1 MRGLS
6 TPLRSSPRSMRHA
19 EARSSCS
26 KRSIALRSRSSG
38 SCHIERARPPARS
51 LSPRGDIPSRGV
63 HETPSVRVRLTAL
76 HGPLRSALS
85 PLPPAPESPVP
96 DPAAA
101 AKPDAHPKS
110 VDDEIL
116 VPWTGAGKRP
126 ELLDV
131 RNFGVMAH
139 IDAGKTTTTE
149 RILFYSGRIHKMGE
163 VHEGETTMDYM
174 KEERERGITITS
186 AATQTWWKGCKLNII
201 DTPGHVDFTA
211 EVERSL
217 RVLDGAVCVFDAKE
231 GVEPQSETVWR
242 QANRYKVP
250 RICFLNKMD
259 KAGADFEMCIAG
271 IRKRLGAN
279 AVPVQYPIGQGSEFR
294 GIVDILQEVAVFYDA
309 ESEGRRWHEEAIPKE
324 LQGRVDELRKELV
337 EACAEQDEHL
347 MERYLAGEHLH
358 RNDLLVAMRKGV
370 VAGRLNPVLVGSALR
385 NKGVQRLLDAVCYY
399 LPSPIDIPAVH
410 GWHPVTKEEQ
420 TRKVDAKDDLAALA
434 FKIIA
439 DKNGDLTFVRVYS
452 GTLSQGDLVW
462 NPVRNERERVSRLML
477 MHAADRE
484 PVERLEAGHIGAVV
498 GFKVTSTGDTLCQKE
513 SPIVLESMQFPP
525 TVISMSIRPVSRS
538 DRDKLADA
546 LAKLAK
552 EDPTFRR
559 FTDPETSETII
570 AGMGELH
577 LEIIKSRLVNEYGI
591 HSEVG
596 KPKVAYRQTLKRDT
610 EAEGKHVKQTG
621 GRGQFGV
628 VRVRFKRKESR
639 EFEFIDSIVGGSVPR
654 EYIKAV
660 GEGLERALEE
670 GYPLGFPF
678 MNVSGELYD
687 GKSHEVDS
695 SEMAFM
701 EAARLAVRVATEHV
715 GVTILEPIM
724 KVTVV
729 TPDANLGDVLGSLS
743 ARRGVLETTE
753 SGAGDTKQVI
763 AKVPLSEMFQYSTLL
778 RGMTQGRGTYTMEP
792 SEYAAVPEAVALKV
806 RKEVEAERAAKK

>member
-1 MRGLS
+1 MSSAPG
-6 TPLRSSPRSMRHA
+6 TPG
-19 EARSSCS
+19 
-26 KRSIALRSRSSG
+26 KN
-38 SCHIERARPPARS
+38 
-51 LSPRGDIPSRGV
+51 
-63 HETPSVRVRLTAL
+63 
-76 HGPLRSALS
+76 
-85 PLPPAPESPVP
+85 PV
-96 DPAAA
+96 
-101 AKPDAHPKS
+101 S

-116 VPWTGAGKRP
+116 VPWTGPGKRP
-126 ELLDV
+126 ALLDV
-131 RNFGVMAH
+131 RNFGIMAH

-186 AATQTWWKGCKLNII
+186 AATQTFWKGNKLNII

-259 KAGADFEMCIAG
+259 KPGADFEMCIDG

-279 AVPVQYPIGQGSEFR
+279 AVPVQYPIGQGGDFK
-294 GIVDILQEVAVFYDA
+294 GIVDIMQEVAIFYD
-309 ESEGRRWHEEAIPKE
+309 EGSEGQRWHEAPIPAE
-324 LQGRVDELRKELV
+324 LAPRVEELRRELV
-337 EACAEQDEHL
+337 EACAEQDETL
-347 MERYLAGEHLH
+347 MARYFAGEHLH
-358 RNDLLVAMRKGV
+358 RNDLIVAMRKGV
-370 VAGRLNPVLVGSALR
+370 VTGKINPVLVGSALR
-385 NKGVQRLLDAVCYY
+385 NKGVQRVIDAVCYY
-399 LPSPIDIPAVH
+399 LPSPIDIASVR
-410 GWHPVTKEEQ
+410 GWHPVTKEEIS
-420 TRKVDAKDDLAALA
+420 RKVDAKDPLSALA
-434 FKIIA
+434 FKIIS

-452 GTLSQGDLVW
+452 GTLAAGDLVW
-462 NPVRNERERVSRLML
+462 NPVRNDRERISRIVL
-477 MHAADRE
+477 MHANERE
-484 PVERLEAGHIGAVV
+484 PVEKLEAGEIGAVV
-498 GFKVTSTGDTLCQKE
+498 GLKVTSTGDTLCPKDE
-513 SPIVLESMQFPP
+513 PIVLESMQFPP
-525 TVISMSIRPVSRS
+525 TVISMSIRPASRG

-552 EDPTFRR
+552 EDPTFKR

-577 LEIIKSRLVNEYGI
+577 LDIIKSRLVNEYGI

-596 KPKVAYRQTLKRDT
+596 KPKVAYRQTLRKNCD
-610 EAEGKHVKQTG
+610 AEGKHVKQSG

-628 VRVRFKRKESR
+628 VRVKFTVKETP

-660 GEGLERALEE
+660 GEGLEKALEE

-678 MNVSGELYD
+678 MNISAELWD
-687 GKSHEVDS
+687 GKSHDVDS

-701 EAARLAVRVATEHV
+701 EAARLAVRTATEMV

-724 KVTVV
+724 KVVV
-729 TPDANLGDVLGSLS
+729 TTPDTNLGDVLGSLS
-743 ARRGVLETTE
+743 ARRGTLVSTE
-753 SGAGDTKQVI
+753 QGSGDTKQVI
-763 AKVPLSEMFQYSTLL
+763 AEVPLAEMFQYSTFL
-778 RGMTQGRGTYTMEP
+778 RGMTQGRGNYTMEP
-792 SEYAAVPEAVALKV
+792 SKYAAAPESVALKI
-806 RKEVEAERAAKK
+806 RKEIEDERKARNK